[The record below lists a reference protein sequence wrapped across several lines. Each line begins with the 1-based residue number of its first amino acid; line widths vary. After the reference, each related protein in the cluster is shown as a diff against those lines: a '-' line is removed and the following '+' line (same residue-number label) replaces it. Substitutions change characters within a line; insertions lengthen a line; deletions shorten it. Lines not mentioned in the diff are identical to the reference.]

1 MWQFQW
7 MISLI
12 PDSVLLWIYYSF
24 IAVGLLLYFGSKLFK
39 RFPFKYIPFLGQF
52 PILSEISG
60 VALTVLGIFLY
71 GGYATEMSWR
81 AKVAEVEAK
90 VAVAEEKSKTAN
102 VVIEHK
108 AQQKIK
114 VIREKGIVVK
124 QYIDREITKYDN
136 TCVIPKEFIKAHND
150 SAEAPK

>member
-12 PDSVLLWIYYSF
+12 PDSILLWIYYSF
-24 IAVGLLLYFGSKLFK
+24 IAAGLVLYFGSKLFK
-39 RFPFKYIPFLGQF
+39 RFPFKYIPFLGQY
-52 PILSEISG
+52 PILSEILG
-60 VALTVLGIFLY
+60 VILTVLGIFLY

-81 AKVAEVEAK
+81 AKVAEVETK
-90 VAVAEEKSKTAN
+90 VAVAEEQSKSAN
-102 VVIEHK
+102 AVIEQK
-108 AQQKIK
+108 SQQKIK
-114 VIREKGIVVK
+114 VIREKGVVVK

-136 TCVIPKEFIKAHND
+136 TCVIPKEFVKAHND